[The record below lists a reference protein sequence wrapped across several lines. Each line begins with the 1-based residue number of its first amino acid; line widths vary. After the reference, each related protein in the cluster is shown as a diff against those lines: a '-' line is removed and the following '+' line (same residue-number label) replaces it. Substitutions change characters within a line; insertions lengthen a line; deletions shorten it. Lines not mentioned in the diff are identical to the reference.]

1 MGSYQFGPFHLDAGK
16 RLLWRDGEV
25 VSLTPKAF
33 DLLCVLVEKPGRVIG
48 KEDLIRRVWQ
58 GAIVEEG
65 NLSVNISMLRKAL
78 GETHQEHQFIVTHSG
93 RGYSFVAD
101 VRAGGEAEEERLAGG
116 DEWQREQPTG
126 GALQLES
133 PFYIERETDAEFSE
147 ALRRRDSIIL
157 IKGSRQVGK
166 TSLLARGFQQ
176 ARTRRAR
183 VVLTDFQD
191 LNGEYLESVEKLLLM
206 LAELIAEE
214 LELSV
219 APHQFWNPRIG
230 PSSNFERYWK
240 RIILQEISSP
250 IIWGLD
256 EVDRLFNY
264 AYASE
269 VFGLFRSWHNK
280 RALDPGGQWS
290 RLTLTMAYATEA
302 HLFITDLNQSPFN
315 VGTRLSLEDFT
326 PAQVAELNHRYESPL
341 RSPRELS
348 EFFQL
353 VGGHPFLV
361 HHGLREI
368 RRRKLALADLVAQAG
383 SEDGVFGDHL
393 ERLRISLNRDPELL
407 PAIREL
413 LADRP
418 CPTAESFYRL
428 RSAGVIRGHSP
439 RDATLR
445 CQLYRLFL
453 RQNSF

>member
-1 MGSYQFGPFHLDAGK
+1 MGSYRFGPYHLDAGK
-16 RLLWRDGEV
+16 RLLWRDGEM

-33 DLLCVLVEKPGRVIG
+33 DLLCVLVENHGSVIK
-48 KEDLIRRVWQ
+48 KEDMIRQVWQ
-58 GAIVEEG
+58 DTIVEEG
-65 NLSVNISMLRKAL
+65 NLSVNISALRKAL
-78 GETHQEHQFIVTHSG
+78 GETHQEHRFIVTHSG
-93 RGYSFVAD
+93 RGYSFVAPVEEASEAGEETQPD
-101 VRAGGEAEEERLAGG
+101 SLRARIE
-116 DEWQREQPTG
+116 PTG
-126 GALQLES
+126 GALQLGS
-133 PFYIERETDAEFSE
+133 PYYIERETDGEFSD

-176 ARTRRAR
+176 ARARRAR

-191 LNGEYLESVEKLLLM
+191 LNAEYLESVEKLLLM
-206 LAELIAEE
+206 LAELIADE

-219 APHQFWNPRIG
+219 RPHQLWNPRIG

-240 RIILQEISSP
+240 RSVLEEISSP

-264 AYASE
+264 PYASE

-315 VGTRLSLEDFT
+315 VGTKLSLEDFT
-326 PAQVAELNHRYESPL
+326 PEQVVELNRRYESPL
-341 RSPRELS
+341 RTLQELD
-348 EFFQL
+348 EFYQL

-361 HHGLREI
+361 NHGLREI
-368 RRRKLALADLVAQAG
+368 KRRDMTPAELVAQAG
-383 SEDGVFGDHL
+383 NEDGVFGDHL
-393 ERLRISLNRDPELL
+393 ERLRISLNRDQELL
-407 PAIREL
+407 LAIHEMLRN
-413 LADRP
+413 RP
-418 CPTAESFYRL
+418 CPTTESFYRL
-428 RSAGVIRGHSP
+428 RSAGVIRGHST

-445 CQLYRLFL
+445 CELYRLYL
-453 RQNSF
+453 LQNVF